1 MSDKPKIF
9 WSLEE
14 KLSLV
19 RWGVAHYREGVQE
32 THKRYNEAQIA
43 CLPIERRRPFDP
55 AAQSAWNKSV
65 LQQLGLASP
74 IKRTRVSKAGPMV
87 VPNVPTVE
95 QSPPPPGTGIS
106 GTAPIEIKALEPPK
120 VVEVPLVVVE
130 QPKTLEGLLEEIVL
144 RALDN
149 PRIANAVI
157 GIVGHHF
164 RINDPVTGEET
175 QQSNKVVIR
184 TKERLPKVLIVA
196 RLQGSAKTRLSS
208 ALNSLLDLS
217 FWSTDQSLQELKN
230 KVVGKDAVVVQTD
243 NVSHSAKEIVKV
255 RASHYIEVTGGQD
268 SLKSTLLKLS
278 EIT

>member
-1 MSDKPKIF
+1 MAKDKIF

-19 RWGVAHYREGVQE
+19 RCGVANYREGVKE

-74 IKRTRVSKAGPMV
+74 IKRTKVSRVKPMV
-87 VPNVPTVE
+87 VPNVPIVE
-95 QSPPPPGTGIS
+95 QSPSPPGTGIS
-106 GTAPIEIKALEPPK
+106 RTAPVEIKTPEPTK
-120 VVEVPLVVVE
+120 AVEAPLVVVE
-130 QPKTLEGLLEEIVL
+130 PPKTLEGLFEELVL

-164 RINDPVTGEET
+164 RINDSVTGEET
-175 QQSNKVVIR
+175 QQSNKVVLR